1 MSNIEVVNYIE
12 DWLEERKI
20 KSFFRSKKN
29 NKEKYVKIKEKDF
42 YKLCYK
48 LVDLIKENIE

>member
-48 LVDLIKENIE
+48 LVDLIKDNIE

>member
-20 KSFFRSKKN
+20 KTFFRSKKN

-48 LVDLIKENIE
+48 LVDLIKDNIE